1 MRSGVM
7 RAAAGFAVVG
17 VMVCALGACVS
28 GRSDSNDSHATV
40 GASTLSGTW
49 EMDLSPAQDK
59 SYMKDLVI
67 TADEP
72 RATAMT
78 FTGSVYGGSAF
89 DNGLVHTS
97 TRGDCAFA
105 FVSDEKGQMGGPY
118 YWVGTWDVISD
129 GMHGRVRSLTRSFE
143 MTWSATRK
151 Q

>member
-7 RAAAGFAVVG
+7 RTAAGVAVVG
-17 VMVCALGACVS
+17 VVACAVCGCAAGRADRDESRAKVS
-28 GRSDSNDSHATV
+28 
-40 GASTLSGTW
+40 ASTLSGTW

-67 TADEP
+67 AADEP
-72 RATAMT
+72 RVTAMT

-89 DNGLVHTS
+89 DNGLLHVS
-97 TRGDCAFA
+97 KRGECAFG

-118 YWVGTWDVISD
+118 YWVGTWDATAD
-129 GMHGRVRSLTRSFE
+129 DMHGRVRSLTRSFE

-151 Q
+151 R

>member
-7 RAAAGFAVVG
+7 RAAAGVAVAG
-17 VMVCALGACVS
+17 VVVCALGGCAA
-28 GRSDSNDSHATV
+28 GRMHSSASAAKVN
-40 GASTLSGTW
+40 ASTLSGTW

-59 SYMKDLVI
+59 SYLKDLVI
-67 TADEP
+67 VADEP

-89 DNGLVHTS
+89 DNGLVHVS
-97 TRGDCAFA
+97 KRGDCAFG

-118 YWVGTWDVISD
+118 YWVGTWDTRLD

-143 MTWSATRK
+143 MEWSATRK
-151 Q
+151 R